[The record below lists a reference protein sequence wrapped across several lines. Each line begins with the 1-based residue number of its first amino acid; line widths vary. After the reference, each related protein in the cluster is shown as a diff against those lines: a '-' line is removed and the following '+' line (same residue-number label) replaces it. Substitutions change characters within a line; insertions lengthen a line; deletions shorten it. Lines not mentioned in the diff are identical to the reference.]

1 MKTIAA
7 FGVAIAACV
16 LAPAASAQSV
26 IFQDHAPTARA
37 MLCLLEHAGDRCQ
50 YNFGGNARRAA
61 RPFLY
66 WSPNRQ
72 FDFGTL
78 VSATY
83 AGTQLQNAHTT
94 NALGANAAD
103 VYYVKYR
110 HQDMTFYIVPPDRD
124 GNILYML
131 VRGGTPTDAK
141 SQPTGLSRIR

>member
-1 MKTIAA
+1 MKALP
-7 FGVAIAACV
+7 V
-16 LAPAASAQSV
+16 LALAATFLPNAASAQSV
-26 IFQDHAPTARA
+26 VFQNHAQTATA
-37 MLCLLEHAGDRCQ
+37 MLCLLEHAGERCK
-50 YNFGGNARRAA
+50 YNFGGNARQAA

-83 AGTQLQNAHTT
+83 AGTQLQTAHTT
-94 NALGANAAD
+94 NALSGNAAD

-110 HQDMTFYIVPPDRD
+110 HQDMTFYIVPPDAE

-131 VRGGTPTDAK
+131 VRSGTPTDAK